1 MDFDNDLLLRDVYP
15 RKIGDRYGKSCCI
28 FATTLTIFNI
38 VLYGT
43 VFIMS
48 DVIYDKEVNNLNSF
62 VDGTFLQNE
71 TSTKEFLQRFE
82 AVVNL
87 ICDDIG
93 C

>member
-1 MDFDNDLLLRDVYP
+1 MDFDNDLLLRDVNP

-28 FATTLTIFNI
+28 FATALTMFNI

-43 VFIMS
+43 VFILA
-48 DVIYDKEVNNLNSF
+48 DVIYDKEVNNLDSF

-71 TSTKEFLQRFE
+71 TATKGFLQKLE
-82 AVVNL
+82 TAVDL
-87 ICDDIG
+87 ICEDIG